1 MLRSDTGV
9 TQNARAPR
17 SDQLKI
23 KERNNMAKNNKY
35 DINNLN
41 EVYELL
47 QNETTTLYDKYSFA
61 KNGKTYNLTLG
72 KIWFNLLLPDEHPI
86 VTDTIDKTK
95 LYTIID
101 DMYEKYPPEKLAEI
115 ISNLNREAFKMTS
128 INPSSFSIDDV
139 ILPKDI
145 KEEKDKE
152 LTKETPVEEYSSKL
166 AALSKKYV
174 DNMNDESGIKDILR
188 SGARG
193 NDFDYGVLQISKGP
207 VMTLESTITE
217 SITSSL
223 NEGYS
228 PEEYFDAASGARRAY
243 FIRSRGTAEPGT
255 LARGTTYANSNL
267 KINKE
272 DCNTKKYFNLQV
284 TSKNAKTLHGRYY
297 LNEKTNKVELLKD
310 PEKFI
315 GKTIQLR
322 SPLYCK
328 DKKGICKTC
337 YGQLGEKL
345 NTKYVGLIAGEVVN
359 DAGQAFTMSQR
370 HKSTNVSIKEVDFT
384 KDILTF

>member
-1 MLRSDTGV
+1 
-9 TQNARAPR
+9 
-17 SDQLKI
+17 
-23 KERNNMAKNNKY
+23 
-35 DINNLN
+35 
-41 EVYELL
+41 
-47 QNETTTLYDKYSFA
+47 
-61 KNGKTYNLTLG
+61 
-72 KIWFNLLLPDEHPI
+72 
-86 VTDTIDKTK
+86 
-95 LYTIID
+95 
-101 DMYEKYPPEKLAEI
+101 
-115 ISNLNREAFKMTS
+115 
-128 INPSSFSIDDV
+128 
-139 ILPKDI
+139 
-145 KEEKDKE
+145 
-152 LTKETPVEEYSSKL
+152 
-166 AALSKKYV
+166 
-174 DNMNDESGIKDILR
+174 
-188 SGARG
+188 
-193 NDFDYGVLQISKGP
+193 
-207 VMTLESTITE
+207 MTLESTITE